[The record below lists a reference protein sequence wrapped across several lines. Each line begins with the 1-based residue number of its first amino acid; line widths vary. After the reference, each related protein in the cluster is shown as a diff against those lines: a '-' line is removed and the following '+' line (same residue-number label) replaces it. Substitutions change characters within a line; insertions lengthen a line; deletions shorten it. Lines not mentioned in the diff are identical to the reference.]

1 MDINQIEPI
10 ARLVN
15 EFSKLPSVGKKT
27 AERYAY
33 SIIKASDEQARDFAD
48 AILNIKA
55 KPKVPIKEDTSCIK
69 NIISN
74 MHPYPL
80 TIDIASI

>member
-15 EFSKLPSVGKKT
+15 EFSKLPSVGRKT

-33 SIIKASDEQARDFAD
+33 SIIKASDEQVKGFVTSDGEEIRAEYLIIAPGREGAD
-48 AILNIKA
+48 WLT
-55 KPKVPIKEDTSCIK
+55 KEFF
-69 NIISN
+69 
-74 MHPYPL
+74 
-80 TIDIASI
+80 